1 MRPTIKVNSKTGTLK
16 QTRPV
21 TKSSLLHN
29 MSKFAAVI
37 LLTGS
42 SFAAMSFNQE
52 DFADA
57 NDTGIRA
64 GYGME
69 ARSATE
75 ANTALNTTKES
86 SSVRN
91 KGIYL
96 SLPDQKSRMRADYE
110 TFRQFV
116 LSANA
121 SIIKQAWKAPSANA
135 IAQADVEMQQNFLY
149 DNLSISILPAS
160 DEKLLADEEV
170 NNHFADYAA
179 SHLVNPSGKYISQAD
194 DAMTENFEL
203 ENFSIT
209 KPAAR
214 LIAKA
219 DIEVTN
225 NFEAENNPKISMPS
239 SELVKKADL
248 EMGYRITFD
257 SKN

>member
-1 MRPTIKVNSKTGTLK
+1 MRPITKVNPQTGTLK

-29 MSKFAAVI
+29 MSKFAAII

-42 SFAAMSFNQE
+42 SFAAMSYNQE
-52 DFADA
+52 DLADA
-57 NDTGIRA
+57 NDTGIKA
-64 GYGME
+64 GHAME
-69 ARSATE
+69 LRNGEEVNIVMNMA
-75 ANTALNTTKES
+75 KENS
-86 SSVRN
+86 SIRN

-121 SIIKQAWKAPSANA
+121 SIIKQAWKAPSASA
-135 IAQADVEMQQNFLY
+135 IAH
-149 DNLSISILPAS
+149 
-160 DEKLLADEEV
+160 ADEEV
-170 NNHFADYAA
+170 NNDFADYAA
-179 SHLVNPSGKYISQAD
+179 RHLVNPSGKYISQAD
-194 DAMTENFEL
+194 DEMTENFAL
-203 ENFSIT
+203 ENFRVT
-209 KPAAR
+209 KPSAS

-225 NFEAENNPKISMPS
+225 DFEAENNPKISMPS

-248 EMGYRITFD
+248 EMGYRIKFD

>member
-1 MRPTIKVNSKTGTLK
+1 MRPITKVNPQTGTLK

-29 MSKFAAVI
+29 MSKFAAII

-42 SFAAMSFNQE
+42 SFAAMSYNQE
-52 DFADA
+52 DLADA
-57 NDTGIRA
+57 NDTGIKA
-64 GYGME
+64 GHAME
-69 ARSATE
+69 LRNGEEVNIVMNMA
-75 ANTALNTTKES
+75 KENS
-86 SSVRN
+86 SIRN

-121 SIIKQAWKAPSANA
+121 SIIKQAWKAPSASA
-135 IAQADVEMQQNFLY
+135 IAHADVEMQENFVL
-149 DNLSISILPAS
+149 DNLKINILPAS
-160 DEKLLADEEV
+160 DEKLSADEEV
-170 NNHFADYAA
+170 NNDFADYAA

-194 DAMTENFEL
+194 DEMTENFAL
-203 ENFSIT
+203 ENFRVT
-209 KPAAR
+209 KPSAR

-248 EMGYRITFD
+248 EMGYRIKFD